1 MEEVQIILNDCEEFV
16 KLELELESKTNT
28 QLFLEFDKQ
37 AFYVTV
43 CNGHALI
50 GNIFGDNTN
59 LTYNNKKLIENS
71 KNNKRRLSLSAKTQR
86 GSKKNK
92 LDQTSGELVNEPELI
107 RLDQSSN

>member
-1 MEEVQIILNDCEEFV
+1 MEEVQIILNDCEEFL

-50 GNIFGDNTN
+50 GNIFGENT
-59 LTYNNKKLIENS
+59 